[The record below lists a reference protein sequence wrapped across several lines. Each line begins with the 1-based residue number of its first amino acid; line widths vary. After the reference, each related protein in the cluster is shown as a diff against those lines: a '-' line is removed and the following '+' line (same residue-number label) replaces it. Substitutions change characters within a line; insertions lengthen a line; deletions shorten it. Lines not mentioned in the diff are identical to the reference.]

1 MEDLN
6 DIMPPPAKTDTC
18 SVSFCKQTAEYS
30 KKKHKIKFRFRG
42 FSKAEF
48 FSRFGLEKYQ
58 PSTVKGTSHGEKSRR
73 GKFNVGLIYCGTSH
87 N

>member
-6 DIMPPPAKTDTC
+6 DIIPPPAKTDTC

-30 KKKHKIKFRFRG
+30 KKKKKKFRFRG

-73 GKFNVGLIYCGTSH
+73 GKFNVGLIYCGNSH